1 MSNIM
6 RCPYGHVFS
15 KTRNGTICPTCGFDL
30 DTPEK
35 VYVNLRKECG
45 LSLKEER
52 PVCAWL
58 VCIEGA
64 RKGKSYVI
72 SFGENFVGTDRDNE
86 IQVLGDEKMIGKFT
100 LIIFDKG
107 TKEDNLIPARADGI
121 VYMDNKPI
129 YDKYVIKNKDILEI
143 GGSKFM
149 YVDFLTECKKYLND
163 FEYEETDNEDKENLI
178 QKEKNYR
185 KIKREKATEE
195 EKYRDKMVGKNLS
208 MEEEKPIYAWIVC
221 IEGNR
226 QGKSYN
232 ITEGKNHIGSHD
244 TMSIQF
250 LGDEEIREKKH
261 AVIAYDERNLQGTL
275 LGEESMGFVR
285 LNEAAIYTSKDLK
298 EGDILEIGKSKF
310 FYFDFAKEYHQW

>member
-1 MSNIM
+1 M
-6 RCPYGHVFS
+6 
-15 KTRNGTICPTCGFDL
+15 L
-30 DTPEK
+30 
-35 VYVNLRKECG
+35 
-45 LSLKEER
+45 
-52 PVCAWL
+52 
-58 VCIEGA
+58 
-64 RKGKSYVI
+64 
-72 SFGENFVGTDRDNE
+72 
-86 IQVLGDEKMIGKFT
+86 
-100 LIIFDKG
+100 
-107 TKEDNLIPARADGI
+107 
-121 VYMDNKPI
+121 
-129 YDKYVIKNKDILEI
+129 
-143 GGSKFM
+143 
-149 YVDFLTECKKYLND
+149 
-163 FEYEETDNEDKENLI
+163 
-178 QKEKNYR
+178 
-185 KIKREKATEE
+185 
-195 EKYRDKMVGKNLS
+195 GKNLS